1 MITPACRFFYKQEEH
16 LGEYPGAHHIV
27 AVNSHLATFFYKQEE
42 HLGEYPGA
50 PHIVAVNSHLATFF
64 TRRRSTWENVQ
75 GHTQVGE
82 AWRRAAHLSHPAENL
97 YCCNARSGFVPGGRC

>member
-1 MITPACRFFYKQEEH
+1 MEERRRG
-16 LGEYPGAHHIV
+16 LGRAFSAPSELVRLHIV
-27 AVNSHLATFFYKQEE
+27 AVNSRFLLFFKQEE
-42 HLGEYPGA
+42 HQGEYPGA

-82 AWRRAAHLSHPAENL
+82 AWRRAAHLSQPAGNL
-97 YCCNARSGFVPGGRC
+97 YCCNARPGFVAGGRC

>member
-1 MITPACRFFYKQEEH
+1 MGWEEPPLRLSSSAFILSRLIVAFCFFFEQEEH
-16 LGEYPGAHHIV
+16 LGG
-27 AVNSHLATFFYKQEE
+27 
-42 HLGEYPGA
+42 YPGA

-82 AWRRAAHLSHPAENL
+82 AWRRAAHLSHPVENL
-97 YCCNARSGFVPGGRC
+97 YCCNARSGFVPGGKC